1 MLFKIKKYF
10 RRKRFSSA
18 PIDPDEIFLDAGNLP
33 QFNTQQFEGVLEK
46 PISKRTIIGIA
57 IAFLVVGLVYAY
69 RVGNLQIAQGA
80 TFAHRSE
87 NNSLREIPVFANR
100 GVISDRNGVEL
111 AWNTPGEKDIPT
123 RSYIAADGF
132 GHILGF
138 VKSPMIDN
146 NGYYFRDKFEGM
158 AGSEL
163 QFDAMLSGTNGNK
176 IIETDALGNIV
187 EESIVARPHDGD
199 NLTLSIDSRIQEAL
213 FKYIKST
220 AQDRG
225 FLGGAGVIMDV
236 NTGEIVALTSYP
248 EYSPHI
254 LTQGTDSAQIAAYS
268 KDSSNPFL
276 DRAVGG
282 LYTPGS
288 IVKPFVA
295 IGALMEGVVTPDT
308 QILST
313 GSISV
318 PNPYAPGV
326 FSVFNDWKAHGWVNV
341 RQALAVS
348 SDVYFY
354 EVGGGF
360 QGQKGIGIANI
371 EKYIRMFGI
380 GSPTDIALPGEATG
394 TIPNPAWKKEV
405 FGEDWLLGD
414 TYHTAIGQYG
424 FQTTPIQMVRAVAA
438 IANGGTLLVP
448 EIMHSAESARTNVS
462 VPENTL
468 QVVREGMRQSV
479 TAGTAAGLNVPYL
492 AVASKTGTAEVGL
505 TKQKLNSWAT
515 GFFPYDHP
523 RYAFA
528 VVMERGPH
536 ENTIGGV
543 FVMRQLFDWM
553 SIYAPEYFEDATS

>member
-1 MLFKIKKYF
+1 
-10 RRKRFSSA
+10 
-18 PIDPDEIFLDAGNLP
+18 
-33 QFNTQQFEGVLEK
+33 
-46 PISKRTIIGIA
+46 
-57 IAFLVVGLVYAY
+57 
-69 RVGNLQIAQGA
+69 
-80 TFAHRSE
+80 
-87 NNSLREIPVFANR
+87 
-100 GVISDRNGVEL
+100 
-111 AWNTPGEKDIPT
+111 
-123 RSYIAADGF
+123 
-132 GHILGF
+132 
-138 VKSPMIDN
+138 
-146 NGYYFRDKFEGM
+146 M